1 MDLRLFL
8 LALTTFAAGVA
19 ESVLIGILPPLASDL
34 RVSVSMAGQLTTLFS
49 IAFAVAVPLLSWMT
63 RHWERRRLLV
73 VGLLCFALFN
83 TMAAIS
89 PNYTALLL
97 ARIGMAACCG
107 LLIFVSTL
115 LAAELA
121 APGQQGRAIGIIFM
135 GISASLVFGVPM
147 GVQISSW
154 FGWRWIFFAI
164 AIYSLPLSLLLWR
177 YLPNN
182 RSSALPG
189 RAGYLRQLSHRPLWL
204 AQAVSI
210 LLLGGHFTFFTYF
223 TPYLATTLGIT
234 DAAAV
239 SGLLLLI
246 GLAALGG
253 GYLGGWLSDR
263 LGPRLTL
270 VLIPAAFSLALAA
283 IPLSLHSIFFIPCLM
298 LWSTISWMISPAV
311 QNFLLHSDPTS
322 GSAGVALNTSAMHL
336 GVGLGAAVGG
346 LVVALAGVGWTPWVG
361 FALTVLAL
369 LCAVGAAGMR
379 SAEADSS
386 NVHVGLKSGDRPK
399 RARGAC
405 PEKA

>member
-34 RVSVSMAGQLTTLFS
+34 RVSVSLAGQLTTLFS
-49 IAFAVAVPLLSWMT
+49 IAFAVAVPLLTWLT
-63 RHWERRRLLV
+63 RRWERRRLLV
-73 VGLLCFALFN
+73 AALLIFALFN
-83 TMAAIS
+83 ACAAIS
-89 PNYTALLL
+89 PNYASLLL

-107 LLIFVSTL
+107 LLIVMSTL
-115 LAAELA
+115 LASEM
-121 APGQQGRAIGIIFM
+121 APAGQQGRAIGIIFM
-135 GISASLVFGVPM
+135 GISASLVFGVPL
-147 GVQISSW
+147 GVQVTDW

-177 YLPNN
+177 YLPDS

-210 LLLGGHFTFFTYF
+210 LLLGGHFTLFTYF
-223 TPYLATTLGIT
+223 TPYLAAMLEMN
-234 DAAAV
+234 DATAV

-253 GYLGGWLSDR
+253 GYLGGWLADR
-263 LGPRLTL
+263 VGPRLAL
-270 VLIPAAFSLALAA
+270 VLIPAAFCLALVA
-283 IPLSLHSIFFIPCLM
+283 IPLSLHSAFFIPSVM

-311 QNFLLHSDPTS
+311 QSFLLHSDPIS

-361 FALTVLAL
+361 LGLTVLAL
-369 LCAVGAAGMR
+369 LCAIGAATYR
-379 SAEADSS
+379 RNAERGSPDA
-386 NVHVGLKSGDRPK
+386 LRPGCHS
-399 RARGAC
+399 RTAA
-405 PEKA
+405 P